1 MSSMAFLPILLM
13 VIILLFGYQM
23 MNHKKG
29 AIMIGRNIHFKIVVI
44 FIAILIVTTV
54 IAEAYHSKIDS
65 AITPKVV
72 ENHYE
77 AYYQIEDEIINHGS
91 VDPDL
96 LLEKRTHAAGKT
108 LTIQWEDDSYENY
121 HQSIYI
127 ERKAPGD
134 QTIEEFI
141 YKPILIANEFDFSQM
156 VNTPKPI
163 WSENKMFI
171 PKKPVNNTITFT
183 TYHDAA
189 LLQQL
194 TKTQQLQS
202 NDYGFSSEYRHL
214 IIHLKI
220 PADLEVVASDEG
232 SLYFIDE

>member
-23 MNHKKG
+23 MNRKKG
-29 AIMIGRNIHFKIVVI
+29 AITIGRNIHFKIVVI
-44 FIAILIVTTV
+44 FIAALIVTTV

-134 QTIEEFI
+134 QTIDEFI
-141 YKPILIANEFDFSQM
+141 YKPILIANEIDFSH
-156 VNTPKPI
+156 VLNVPKPI
-163 WSENKMFI
+163 WSENKMVI
-171 PKKPVNNTITFT
+171 PEKPVNNKITFT
-183 TYHDAA
+183 SYHEVA

-194 TKTQQLQS
+194 TKTQQFQS
-202 NDYGFSSEYRHL
+202 NDYGFSSEYRPL
-214 IIHLKI
+214 IIHLKV
-220 PADLEVVASDEG
+220 PADLEVLYSEDE
-232 SLYFIDE
+232 SPFFIDE

>member
-1 MSSMAFLPILLM
+1 M
-13 VIILLFGYQM
+13 VIILLFCYQM
-23 MNHKKG
+23 MNRKKG

-44 FIAILIVTTV
+44 FIAALIVTTV

-65 AITPKVV
+65 AMMPEIAK
-72 ENHYE
+72 NQYE
-77 AYYQIEDEIINHGS
+77 EFYSIEDKIINHEA
-91 VDPDL
+91 VNPDL
-96 LLEKRTHAAGKT
+96 LLEKRTHLAGKT
-108 LTIQWEDDSYENY
+108 LTIQREDDSYENY

-141 YKPILIANEFDFSQM
+141 YKPMLIANEFDFSH
-156 VNTPKPI
+156 VLNVPKPI
-163 WSENKMFI
+163 WSENKMVI
-171 PKKPVNNTITFT
+171 PKKPVNKTITFT
-183 TYHDAA
+183 SYHEVA